1 MTNNRSTNEQIQER
15 VNFAADE
22 LAKGKRA
29 MDISK
34 KLASKYNVSIQQAR
48 DYVRQAKP
56 ILTQSISP
64 NDRAFIFSKVMSCLE
79 QDRLDAR
86 KEENLKEQTKSTGG
100 MVKISCTN
108 QRLIIELPDAKN
120 SNLFKNFYETKKKL
134 KHGNLDALDGD
145 VPVGRDRSKKEVI
158 RKKKISL
165 VFLYTALVNCRYC
178 TGHAVDCPM
187 FYLDIRFSSKSNSDT

>member
-1 MTNNRSTNEQIQER
+1 MTTTRSNNEQMEER
-15 VNFAADE
+15 INYAADE

-34 KLASKYNVSIQQAR
+34 KLAKKYNVSIQQAR

-86 KEENLKEQTKSTGG
+86 NEENLKEQTRSTGG
-100 MVKISCTN
+100 MVKMVSLLTSIDQVGSWDN
-108 QRLIIELPDAKN
+108 AIQAANDY
-120 SNLFKNFYETKKKL
+120 LFKNFSEVTKK
-134 KHGNLDALDGD
+134 
-145 VPVGRDRSKKEVI
+145 
-158 RKKKISL
+158 RKKYGDLDSL
-165 VFLYTALVNCRYC
+165 DNT
-178 TGHAVDCPM
+178 
-187 FYLDIRFSSKSNSDT
+187 DIPF

>member
-1 MTNNRSTNEQIQER
+1 MTNPRSTNEEKEQRI
-15 VNFAADE
+15 NYAADE

-86 KEENLKEQTKSTGG
+86 KEENLKEQTRSTGG
-100 MVKISCTN
+100 MVKMVSLLTSIDQVGSWDSA
-108 QRLIIELPDAKN
+108 RESEGDY
-120 SNLFKNFYETKKKL
+120 LFRNFSEI
-134 KHGNLDALDGD
+134 A
-145 VPVGRDRSKKEVI
+145 
-158 RKKKISL
+158 RKKKKYGDLDSL
-165 VFLYTALVNCRYC
+165 DNST
-178 TGHAVDCPM
+178 
-187 FYLDIRFSSKSNSDT
+187 NSDMPF

>member
-1 MTNNRSTNEQIQER
+1 MTTTRSNNEQMEER
-15 VNFAADE
+15 INYAADE

-34 KLASKYNVSIQQAR
+34 KLAKKYNVSIQQAR

-86 KEENLKEQTKSTGG
+86 NEENLKEQTKSTGG
-100 MVKISCTN
+100 MVKMDSLLTSIDQVGSWDN
-108 QRLIIELPDAKN
+108 AIQAENDY
-120 SNLFKNFYETKKKL
+120 LFKNFSEVTKK
-134 KHGNLDALDGD
+134 
-145 VPVGRDRSKKEVI
+145 
-158 RKKKISL
+158 RKKYGDLDSL
-165 VFLYTALVNCRYC
+165 DNT
-178 TGHAVDCPM
+178 
-187 FYLDIRFSSKSNSDT
+187 DIPF

>member
-86 KEENLKEQTKSTGG
+86 KEENLKEQTRSTGG
-100 MVKISCTN
+100 MVKMVSLLTSIDQVGSWDSA
-108 QRLIIELPDAKN
+108 REAEGDY
-120 SNLFKNFYETKKKL
+120 LFRNF
-134 KHGNLDALDGD
+134 
-145 VPVGRDRSKKEVI
+145 SEVARK
-158 RKKKISL
+158 RKKYGDLDSL
-165 VFLYTALVNCRYC
+165 
-178 TGHAVDCPM
+178 D
-187 FYLDIRFSSKSNSDT
+187 NSTDSETPF

>member
-1 MTNNRSTNEQIQER
+1 MTTTRSNNEQMEER
-15 VNFAADE
+15 INYAADE

-34 KLASKYNVSIQQAR
+34 KLAKKYNVSIQQAR

-86 KEENLKEQTKSTGG
+86 NEENLKEQTRSTGG
-100 MVKISCTN
+100 MVKMVSLLTSIDQVGSWDN
-108 QRLIIELPDAKN
+108 AIQAENDY
-120 SNLFKNFYETKKKL
+120 LFKNFSEVTKK
-134 KHGNLDALDGD
+134 
-145 VPVGRDRSKKEVI
+145 
-158 RKKKISL
+158 RKKYGDLESL
-165 VFLYTALVNCRYC
+165 YNN
-178 TGHAVDCPM
+178 
-187 FYLDIRFSSKSNSDT
+187 DIPF

>member
-1 MTNNRSTNEQIQER
+1 MTNRSTNEQIQER
-15 VNFAADE
+15 VNYAADE

-64 NDRAFIFSKVMSCLE
+64 NDRAFIFSKVMNCLE

-100 MVKISCTN
+100 MVKMVS
-108 QRLIIELPDAKN
+108 RLTSIDQVGSWDSARESEGDY
-120 SNLFKNFYETKKKL
+120 LFRNFSEI
-134 KHGNLDALDGD
+134 A
-145 VPVGRDRSKKEVI
+145 
-158 RKKKISL
+158 RKKKKYGDLDSL
-165 VFLYTALVNCRYC
+165 
-178 TGHAVDCPM
+178 D
-187 FYLDIRFSSKSNSDT
+187 NSETPF

>member
-1 MTNNRSTNEQIQER
+1 MTTNRSTNEQIQER

-86 KEENLKEQTKSTGG
+86 KEENLKEQTRSTGG
-100 MVKISCTN
+100 MVKMVSLLTSIDQVGSW
-108 QRLIIELPDAKN
+108 DSAKE
-120 SNLFKNFYETKKKL
+120 SEGDYLFRNFSEI
-134 KHGNLDALDGD
+134 A
-145 VPVGRDRSKKEVI
+145 
-158 RKKKISL
+158 RKKKKYGDLDSL
-165 VFLYTALVNCRYC
+165 DNST
-178 TGHAVDCPM
+178 
-187 FYLDIRFSSKSNSDT
+187 NSDMPF

>member
-15 VNFAADE
+15 VNYAADE

-34 KLASKYNVSIQQAR
+34 KLASKYCVSIQQAR

-86 KEENLKEQTKSTGG
+86 KEENLKEQTRSTGG
-100 MVKISCTN
+100 MVQMVSLLTSIDQVGSWD
-108 QRLIIELPDAKN
+108 DAYN
-120 SNLFKNFYETKKKL
+120 SHLFKNFSEAKKKL
-134 KHGNLDALDGD
+134 KHSDLDALDGD
-145 VPVGRDRSKKEVI
+145 LPEGEI
-158 RKKKISL
+158 P
-165 VFLYTALVNCRYC
+165 F
-178 TGHAVDCPM
+178 
-187 FYLDIRFSSKSNSDT
+187 

>member
-1 MTNNRSTNEQIQER
+1 MTTTRSTNEEKEQRI
-15 VNFAADE
+15 NYAADE

-86 KEENLKEQTKSTGG
+86 KDENLKDQTKSTAG
-100 MVKISCTN
+100 MVKMVSLLTSIDQVGSWDSASD
-108 QRLIIELPDAKN
+108 QY
-120 SNLFKNFYETKKKL
+120 LFKNF
-134 KHGNLDALDGD
+134 
-145 VPVGRDRSKKEVI
+145 SEV
-158 RKKKISL
+158 KKKIKYDDLDSL
-165 VFLYTALVNCRYC
+165 DDIDPTAEM
-178 TGHAVDCPM
+178 P
-187 FYLDIRFSSKSNSDT
+187 F